1 MTWTHGSYSP
11 NAQGARVTDPE
22 TRRAILEAIRA
33 DVRSRVEHIMDRFV
47 GEAYEAVPG
56 NAGARV
62 LEEALADVSG
72 VLAEG
77 IVAQR
82 RETAGQ
88 RPGPGTQ

>member
-1 MTWTHGSYSP
+1 
-11 NAQGARVTDPE
+11 VTDRD

-47 GEAYEAVPG
+47 RDAYEAVPR
-56 NAGARV
+56 NAGAGV

-72 VLAEG
+72 VLSEG

-88 RPGPGTQ
+88 RPGQGTQ